1 MWEADS
7 RKGPFPLHVLSC
19 FGRLKSVLFIFCVFW
34 IFEMAGFFSSVII
47 ILLCVCQVL
56 SGVNASKVK
65 SFLLQTALSQKL
77 KEVRR
82 WGLCFSSDDLNVVG
96 RFYNAIHHG
105 SDINRRDQRVCHL
118 YFHFILSW
126 ADELVSQ
133 YPPIFSYFFFF
144 FFLLGDGMEEEG
156 SYAWAGAEILLQL
169 AEILHMHLFT
179 VELMWYTL
187 IGLIV

>member
-1 MWEADS
+1 MDETGQKGQISRKSSFSSYVQHKNRKINNYFNLSCVTWMWEADR

-118 YFHFILSW
+118 YFSFHFVLS
-126 ADELVSQ
+126 
-133 YPPIFSYFFFF
+133 
-144 FFLLGDGMEEEG
+144 
-156 SYAWAGAEILLQL
+156 
-169 AEILHMHLFT
+169 
-179 VELMWYTL
+179 
-187 IGLIV
+187 